1 MGILLAGFDPHYI
14 IRQSRNSDENL
25 QALAQF
31 FTISQEQAQGLLNTP
46 HLFDY

>member
-31 FTISQEQAQGLLNTP
+31 FTISQEKAQGLLNTP
-46 HLFDY
+46 HLFDD

>member
-1 MGILLAGFDPHYI
+1 
-14 IRQSRNSDENL
+14 L

-46 HLFDY
+46 HLFDD